1 MMIPVQGLSNA
12 LRANPARPIKMHPSM
27 MSIGDSMLNHAGW
40 LDERVVQVT
49 SPAVATPMICGRT
62 MINNTGKIQTH
73 RTARLLM
80 ASIYRG
86 CSKSDAMR
94 YAGYCH
100 QEHNRLII
108 LAIFYLVFKKTPLE
122 TD

>member
-1 MMIPVQGLSNA
+1 MIPVQGLRNA

-40 LDERVVQVT
+40 LDERILQVT
-49 SPAVATPMICGRT
+49 SPAVATPMICGKT
-62 MINNTGKIQTH
+62 MINNTGKIQIH

-80 ASIYRG
+80 ASTQSG

-94 YAGYCH
+94 HTGHYR
-100 QEHNRLII
+100 QKHNRLII
-108 LAIFYLVFKKTPLE
+108 LAIFLFGL
-122 TD
+122 